1 MSILQGRKN
10 EYGSLD
16 LIKLNAIFDL
26 KNGELND
33 IFTFLSSYAE
43 KMKNTSKFDE
53 INKGIKPKEKELVS
67 K

>member
-1 MSILQGRKN
+1 MARNTALKQAQGKYVAFMDPDDWF
-10 EYGSLD
+10 EPD
-16 LIKLNAIFDL
+16 AF
-26 KNGELND
+26 EE
-33 IFTFLSSYAE
+33 LSSYAE